1 MTDIN
6 SIASQVK
13 LNCNISDAKF
23 WGYYQPCGLLLR
35 MRDLY
40 KIENSV
46 KPWEKVETAKIADW
60 IGKREKLWEELQLCD
75 FQKIEINGKRYNP
88 FDVKNINNALA
99 SRGLIYGAGYGNL
112 LKPSFLLAEI
122 SERTLIGKH
131 NIFIAGREI
140 ARDLSTS
147 PAMLRG
153 NTIVVRQQTMN
164 LFFRDKFEEVMA
176 GRCCGALFHAFS
188 EYGIAKDE
196 AARLSTEEL
205 EEKLTRITH
214 EEASVYIRHELGEA
228 AQRRGLGK
236 WWRELLLQLPYGR
249 AELFLRGLKDVM
261 SDTCD
266 NGMLAYIIKNK
277 KAGSLF
283 FYVAMLGGFRRSIF
297 SEIITAYEGFINT
310 RDWGLIEKARA
321 EGFKKAKGYTKVLK
335 LIFDNGK
342 ISPEAVEQEIM
353 RKIDT

>member
-40 KIENSV
+40 KIENDV
-46 KPWEKVETAKIADW
+46 KPREKVETERIADW
-60 IGKREKLWEELQLCD
+60 IGKREKLWEELQLRD
-75 FQKIEINGKRYNP
+75 FQKIEIDGKRYGP

-99 SRGLIYGAGYGNL
+99 SRGLLYGAGYGNL
-112 LKPSFLLAEI
+112 LKPAFLLAEI
-122 SERTLIGKH
+122 SGKTSVGKH
-131 NIFIAGREI
+131 SIFIAGWEM

-153 NTIVVRQQTMN
+153 NMIIVRQQTMN

-176 GRCCGALFHAFS
+176 GKCSGALFHAFS
-188 EYGIAKDE
+188 EYGLGKDE
-196 AARLSTEEL
+196 AARLSPEEL

-214 EEASVYIRHELGEA
+214 EEVSVYIRHELGEA
-228 AQRRGLGK
+228 AQRRRLGK

-283 FYVAMLGGFRRSIF
+283 FYVALLGGFRRSIF
-297 SEIITAYEGFINT
+297 PEIIKAYEGFTAT
-310 RDWGLIEKARA
+310 RDWKLVERARK
-321 EGFKKAKGYTKVLK
+321 EGRMKAKGYVKILK
-335 LIFDNGK
+335 EIYNSGN
-342 ISPEAVEQEIM
+342 ISSEIIEREFM
-353 RKIDT
+353 PKLNT